1 MDSLRLLF
9 TSFLS
14 IFVGI
19 MTFIFPYEATTLLFI
34 GVLCVILLKI
44 VSNMFFWLNLKNSKK
59 FFSNLF
65 LGIFIILISYFV
77 YKLKSSFILF
87 FQIAFI
93 FFFSL
98 DTINRF
104 ICFILVRKDSVLKS
118 IYYIVSSLIS
128 LLICIFVISRNTFVS
143 YLLGIYALEFGFSY
157 FRDFIMSVSSYRLK
171 GIRPS
176 VPVLIALFIP
186 YFAYK
191 RVKIL
196 KEMGKDVKGTFEARK
211 PDIYISIHVGPK
223 IYSRP
228 GHIDICF
235 EDEVLAFG
243 QYDKDSL
250 SFFKIFGDGVMYS
263 LTNRLKY
270 YDFVRD
276 VDKKVIFEYGFYLTD
291 KEKSVIRSR
300 IKDLKKDTVPWS
312 SPYDYTYAHKLESR
326 MNAKL
331 YKFSRGNL
339 KKYYSTRNNCV
350 FLVDIL
356 IKDILIDR
364 IDSGSFIIP
373 GNYMYYFDTWRKVKN
388 SRIVS
393 FKIYS

>member
-34 GVLCVILLKI
+34 GVLCIILLRI

-77 YKLKSSFILF
+77 YKLKSSFVLF

-118 IYYIVSSLIS
+118 IYYIASSLIS

-171 GIRPS
+171 GIS
-176 VPVLIALFIP
+176 
-186 YFAYK
+186 
-191 RVKIL
+191 
-196 KEMGKDVKGTFEARK
+196 E
-211 PDIYISIHVGPK
+211 
-223 IYSRP
+223 
-228 GHIDICF
+228 
-235 EDEVLAFG
+235 LA
-243 QYDKDSL
+243 
-250 SFFKIFGDGVMYS
+250 I
-263 LTNRLKY
+263 
-270 YDFVRD
+270 
-276 VDKKVIFEYGFYLTD
+276 
-291 KEKSVIRSR
+291 
-300 IKDLKKDTVPWS
+300 
-312 SPYDYTYAHKLESR
+312 
-326 MNAKL
+326 
-331 YKFSRGNL
+331 
-339 KKYYSTRNNCV
+339 
-350 FLVDIL
+350 
-356 IKDILIDR
+356 
-364 IDSGSFIIP
+364 
-373 GNYMYYFDTWRKVKN
+373 
-388 SRIVS
+388 
-393 FKIYS
+393 